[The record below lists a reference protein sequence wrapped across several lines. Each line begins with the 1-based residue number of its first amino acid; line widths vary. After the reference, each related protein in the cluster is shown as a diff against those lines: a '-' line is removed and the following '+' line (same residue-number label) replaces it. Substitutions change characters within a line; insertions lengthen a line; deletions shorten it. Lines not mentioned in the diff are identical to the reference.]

1 MFELPDG
8 LRAEE
13 IATWTVLIV
22 DDEEDNLSVPSTLLT
37 FYGAKVHTA
46 ENGQKGIAV
55 LKGIK
60 PSFILLDI
68 SMPVKDGWQMLEEIR
83 ADDEKASTPVIALT
97 AHAMVGDREK
107 GLDKGFDGYITKP
120 FFFRTFLSEIH
131 EALEEIEIQRRS
143 RTQGT
148 IGPAAIN

>member
-1 MFELPDG
+1 LSG
-8 LRAEE
+8 EE

-22 DDEEDNLSVPSTLLT
+22 DDEEDNLNVPSTLLT

-46 ENGQKGIAV
+46 ENGQKGIDI

-83 ADDEKASTPVIALT
+83 ADAEKASIPVIALT
-97 AHAMVGDREK
+97 AHAMVGDKEK
-107 GLDKGFDGYITKP
+107 GLDKGFDAYITKP
-120 FFFRTFLSEIH
+120 FSFRTFLSEIH
-131 EALEEIEIQRRS
+131 EALEDIKARRRP

-148 IGPAAIN
+148 IGPPAIH